1 MVRVAIVEDE
11 QAHAERMKAY
21 IERFL
26 SAKSD
31 EASFSF
37 FTNGVSFLENYSAKY
52 DVVLLDIQMPH
63 MDGMEAAKRL
73 RALDETVL
81 LLFVTSLAQ
90 YAVDGYSVG
99 ALDYILKPISYP
111 EFSLKFSRAY
121 DRLQKNAGSALSVP
135 TENGVVRL
143 RPEEILYCEVMDHHV
158 LYHTQRGTFSR
169 YTTLR
174 DVEIRLPK
182 DMFVRCNHCYL
193 VNLGHV
199 AAVENDAVRLRGA
212 SEPPLPISRNRKK
225 TFMTAFEQ
233 SVSQRGKTP

>member
-11 QAHAERMKAY
+11 QVHTERLKAY
-21 IERFL
+21 VERFL
-26 SAKSD
+26 ASKGD
-31 EASFSF
+31 EAAFSL

-73 RALDETVL
+73 RALDEQVL

-90 YAVDGYSVG
+90 YAVEGYSVG
-99 ALDYILKPISYP
+99 ALDYILKPVSYP

-121 DRLQKNAGSALSVP
+121 DKLQKNNGPALSVP

-158 LYHTQRGTFSR
+158 HFHTCRGTFSQ
-169 YTTLR
+169 YATLR
-174 DVEIRLPK
+174 EVEALLPK
-182 DMFVRCNHCYL
+182 DAFTRCNHCYL
-193 VNLGHV
+193 VNLAHV
-199 AAVENDAVRLRGA
+199 AAVENDAVRLRGLN
-212 SEPPLPISRNRKK
+212 EPPLPISRNRKK
-225 TFMTAFEQ
+225 AFLAAFEQ
-233 SVSQRGKTP
+233 SLSQRGETP